1 MKCADAGADLVRI
14 TVQGGR
20 EAEACMHIREKLFK
34 YGYDTPLVADIHFN
48 PKVALRVCDAFEKIR
63 VNPGNFADG
72 IKKFEDLTYE
82 NREEYDAEGEAM
94 EEMFTPLVEKC
105 KKLGR
110 AIRIGTNHGS
120 LSARILSYYGDTPGG
135 MVESAFEFARV
146 CRKNDGAKCEICA

>member
-63 VNPGNFADG
+63 VNGGTLPTESTSSRTSRTRSERN
-72 IKKFEDLTYE
+72 ILT
-82 NREEYDAEGEAM
+82 
-94 EEMFTPLVEKC
+94 MFFFF
-105 KKLGR
+105 R
-110 AIRIGTNHGS
+110 
-120 LSARILSYYGDTPGG
+120 Y
-135 MVESAFEFARV
+135 
-146 CRKNDGAKCEICA
+146 